1 LDIKLGYVLSPSTPY
16 MVAEEKE
23 VKHYMFYPQQV
34 RLEEEVS

>member
-1 LDIKLGYVLSPSTPY
+1 MFLAPQPHTMAP
-16 MVAEEKE
+16 EEKE